1 MGALATLGMQC
12 DTFGPLLTRTM
23 AQARAS
29 DPANC
34 RAESGIACYLPRPSG
49 ATSSRISVRWFA
61 SCPRRILG
69 SPDPASP
76 CPLYRSSSARA
87 ASQRACE
94 VSSSRV
100 LSVFRPSSYIY
111 FNPTSVSFRF
121 SSHLSNY
128 SALRFQ
134 PPKVIVVGG
143 ALQFRRLSVVPTS
156 TSIFF
161 SHFI

>member
-1 MGALATLGMQC
+1 MGALATWGMQ
-12 DTFGPLLTRTM
+12 
-23 AQARAS
+23 S
-29 DPANC
+29 DAFTDPDHGAGTGK
-34 RAESGIACYLPRPSG
+34 RPRELQG
-49 ATSSRISVRWFA
+49 RIRHRVLFA
-61 SCPRRILG
+61 SAQWCDVLANFRSLVRQLPPQDPGLARPREPMPIVV
-69 SPDPASP
+69 ST
-76 CPLYRSSSARA
+76 CRA

-94 VSSSRV
+94 VSSSCV

-134 PPKVIVVGG
+134 PPKVIAVGG